1 MIGVVG
7 RILGALLCLVV
18 IAAAASVIYN
28 YGFHND
34 PVVKFRLI

>member
-1 MIGVVG
+1 MIALVS

-28 YGFHND
+28 KGFHND
-34 PVVKFRLI
+34 PVVKHRLI